1 MMNAFSLYL
10 RYVGISIRSQMQYRV
25 SFIFQSLGHLLIT
38 GIEFLALA
46 ALFQRFGS
54 IDGWSL
60 PEVGLF
66 YGMISLAFALS
77 EAGARGFD
85 VFGRTIRNGD
95 FDRVL
100 LRPRSAAFQIVAQEF
115 QLMRIGRFSQA
126 LFVLL
131 WAAAALEL
139 SWTADRVVLLIAAI
153 LGGAC
158 LFSGLFVLQ
167 ATLCFWTIE
176 SIEIVNCTTYGG
188 VEAGQFPLTI
198 YRPWFRRI
206 FTFIVPLATINY
218 FPAHAILGRPDPLGS
233 TALLQSLSPLAGVL
247 FLLICFAI
255 WGFGVRRYTSV
266 GA

>member
-1 MMNAFSLYL
+1 MDSISLYL
-10 RYVGISIRSQMQYRV
+10 RYLGISLRSQMQYKL
-25 SFIFQSLGHLLIT
+25 SFIFQALGHFLIT
-38 GIEFLALA
+38 AVEFLALA
-46 ALFQRFGS
+46 ALFMRFGQ
-54 IDGWSL
+54 IDGWTL

-66 YGMISLAFALS
+66 YGMISIAFAFA

-131 WAAAALEL
+131 WSAAALDL
-139 SWTADRVVLLIAAI
+139 SWSAPRIALLIAAI

-158 LFSGLFVLQ
+158 LFSGLFILQ

-218 FPAHAILGRPDPLGS
+218 FPAHAILGRTDPLGS
-233 TALLQSLSPLAGVL
+233 TALLQWLSPLAGVA
-247 FLLICFAI
+247 FLLITLRI
-255 WGFGVRRYTSV
+255 WRFGVRRYTSV